1 LLRQHRRLPRGPGGP
16 GRRRGQ
22 DRGEVPAHPP
32 QAHGSRD
39 YSRRLVAPGLSRID
53 AMSDHP
59 VPRKRVRASDEERDA
74 VLSVLQ
80 QAHAAGRLSVEE
92 LGERQ
97 DLALQIRYTDEV
109 SDLVEDL
116 PEGSHLLPTLG
127 VAGAPSPS
135 VRSTG
140 PPTVA
145 PSPQSVSMS
154 VMSGKTVDIA
164 PGTVL
169 YRNFGWW
176 GGDDIY
182 LGDAMGPGVV
192 ITLELHCIMAGHNIY
207 VPEGVRV
214 IDESL

>member
-1 LLRQHRRLPRGPGGP
+1 
-16 GRRRGQ
+16 
-22 DRGEVPAHPP
+22 
-32 QAHGSRD
+32 
-39 YSRRLVAPGLSRID
+39 
-53 AMSDHP
+53 MSDHP

-127 VAGAPSPS
+127 AAGAPSPS
-135 VRSTG
+135 VRSAV
-140 PPTVA
+140 PPPVA
-145 PSPQSVSMS
+145 ASPESVSMS

-169 YRNFGWW
+169 YRNFAWW

-214 IDESL
+214 IDESLAIMAGNDVDGEAKGDGSNGTLVIKGFLWWAGSDVKLQRQQRN